1 MFRRSRFSLS
11 PATALSLIALFVA
24 LGGVSY
30 AAATINGQN
39 IQNNSIPGNKLR
51 NGAVTNNKV
60 KSNSLTA
67 SRLTSAARASLRGA
81 QGPPGPQG
89 GTGVRGLE
97 GPRGVEG
104 PRGFE
109 GPQGV
114 QGVQGPPG
122 TAALAYAEVNAQPA
136 TPSFVAE
143 RTSPSFIGVA
153 RPAGGTYCLTPSPAV
168 QAVVFAGGVATRPAV
183 ASLDVDNTTNPGDP
197 LVSVLVRGNNTADC
211 PVDTF
216 EVRTYRNNLPD
227 NTISF
232 TLIVP

>member
-11 PATALSLIALFVA
+11 PATARSLIALFVA

-97 GPRGVEG
+97 GPRGPEG
-104 PRGFE
+104 PRGLE

-114 QGVQGPPG
+114 QGPAGV
-122 TAALAYAEVNAQPA
+122 AIAYAEVNAQPA
-136 TPSFVAE
+136 TPALVAQ
-143 RTSPSFIGVA
+143 RSSGILGVT
-153 RPAGGTYCLTPSPAV
+153 RPAGGTYCLSPTTAV
-168 QAVVFAGGVATRPAV
+168 QAQAFSSGAATRPV
-183 ASLDVDNTTNPGDP
+183 AASVDLDNTATPGDP
-197 LVSVLVRGNNTADC
+197 LISVVVRGSNADC

-216 EVRTYRNNLPD
+216 EVLTFRNNLPD